1 MENRRLATA
10 IKSAVGVRNY
20 QRARSRALTKL
31 AQAFPDEYKVYLEE
45 EKLNDYT
52 QGKAWL
58 DINGN
63 TSLSMD
69 TDTRTDTNRSKT
81 QTTQGSNQARTGNL

>member
-52 QGKAWL
+52 QRKAWL
-58 DINGN
+58 DIDGN
-63 TSLSMD
+63 TSPSMD